1 MNFLCHPER
10 SEGSRFYTHEI
21 LHPLRGF
28 RMTNDVN
35 LRMLRIKNKQMKGFT
50 MIEFLLVMGIL
61 LLVSAL
67 SFPLYNNWLPRTVLS
82 SVQAELL
89 QSIREVQAL
98 SRGGKEQSRYGLYF
112 DSVNNSY
119 LAYQGDDYVSRDPD
133 YDRLVNL
140 ENNISLALDWGGAEL
155 NFATSTGAPSA
166 TGTISI
172 INAANNESKIIII
185 NQFGPTKE

>member
-1 MNFLCHPER
+1 
-10 SEGSRFYTHEI
+10 
-21 LHPLRGF
+21 
-28 RMTNDVN
+28 
-35 LRMLRIKNKQMKGFT
+35 MLLENSKGFT
-50 MIEFLLVMGIL
+50 IVELLIVIGIFIIIA
-61 LLVSAL
+61 AL

-89 QSIREVQAL
+89 QSIREVQAF
-98 SRGGKEQSRYGLYF
+98 SWGGKEQSRYGLYF

-119 LAYQGDDYVSRDPD
+119 LAYQGDDYASRNAD

-140 ENNISLALDWGGAEL
+140 ENNISLVLDWGGIEL

-172 INAANNESKIIII
+172 INVANNESKIIII

>member
-1 MNFLCHPER
+1 M
-10 SEGSRFYTHEI
+10 
-21 LHPLRGF
+21 
-28 RMTNDVN
+28 V
-35 LRMLRIKNKQMKGFT
+35 
-50 MIEFLLVMGIL
+50 EFLVVMGIL

-82 SVQAELL
+82 STQAELL
-89 QSIREVQAL
+89 QSIREVQAF

-112 DSVNNSY
+112 DSANNSY
-119 LAYQGDDYVSRDPD
+119 LAYQGDDYASRNAD

-140 ENNISLALDWGGAEL
+140 ENNISLVLGWGGSEL
-155 NFATSTGAPSA
+155 NFATSTGAPST

-172 INAANNESKIIII
+172 INAVNNESKIIII